1 MVFKK
6 MMGRAL
12 KILTWLGIAAWFV
25 VILGFVSGEADEV
38 LCTRIEVVLSDTIQN
53 RFVTESDIRAL
64 FRSGGMELQGYPI
77 SGINIREMEGMLE
90 ENAYIREAEVS
101 TDITGT
107 MEVRIEQRVPLVR
120 IMPNGSRGYYLD
132 TEGKT
137 MPLSDQF
144 TPHIML
150 LSGYIG
156 GRNAE
161 AEQLEEIH
169 RFCSYV
175 SDHPFWSDQIVQIYR
190 NRKGEYELIPRVGA
204 HQILLGSMEMWEK
217 KLRNLEMLYEQGFP
231 IYGWNTYGIINLK
244 YTNQVICTKR

>member
-1 MVFKK
+1 
-6 MMGRAL
+6 MMRRVL
-12 KILTWLGIAAWFV
+12 KILTWIGIAIWFV
-25 VILGFVSGEADEV
+25 VILGFVSGEGDEV
-38 LCTRIEVVLSDTIQN
+38 LCNRIEVVLSDTVHN
-53 RFVTESDIRAL
+53 RFVTESDVRAL
-64 FRSGGMELQGYPI
+64 FRSGSMELQGYPI
-77 SGINIREMEGMLE
+77 SEINIREMEGILE
-90 ENAYIREAEVS
+90 ENAYIRDAEVS
-101 TDITGT
+101 TDITGR

-120 IMPNGSRGYYLD
+120 IMPRDSRGYYLD
-132 TEGKT
+132 TEGRKL
-137 MPLSDQF
+137 PLSEQF

-156 GRNAE
+156 ERDAE
-161 AEQLEEIH
+161 EEQLEEIH

-175 SDHPFWSDQIVQIYR
+175 EDHPFWSDQIVQIYV

-231 IYGWNTYGIINLK
+231 SYGWNSYGIINLK

>member
-1 MVFKK
+1 
-6 MMGRAL
+6 MMRRVL
-12 KILTWLGIAAWFV
+12 KILTWIGIAIWFV

-38 LCTRIEVVLSDTIQN
+38 LCNRIEVVLSDTVHN

-64 FRSGGMELQGYPI
+64 FRSSSMELQGYPI
-77 SGINIREMEGMLE
+77 SEINIREMESILE
-90 ENAYIREAEVS
+90 ENAYIRDAEVS
-101 TDITGT
+101 TDITGR

-120 IMPNGSRGYYLD
+120 IMPRGSRGYYLD
-132 TEGKT
+132 TERKKL
-137 MPLSDQF
+137 PLSEQF
-144 TPHIML
+144 TPHILL

-156 GRNAE
+156 ERDA
-161 AEQLEEIH
+161 AKEQLEEIH

-175 SDHPFWSDQIVQIYR
+175 TNHPFWSDQIVQIYV

-231 IYGWNTYGIINLK
+231 SYGWNSYGIINLK
-244 YTNQVICTKR
+244 YINQVICTKR